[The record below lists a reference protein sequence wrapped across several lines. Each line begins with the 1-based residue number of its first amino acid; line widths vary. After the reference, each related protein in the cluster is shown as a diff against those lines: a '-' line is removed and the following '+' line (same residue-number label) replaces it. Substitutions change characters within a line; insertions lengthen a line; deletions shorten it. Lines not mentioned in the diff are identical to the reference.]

1 MYLYDQSTIHL
12 RYSIHATMKF
22 PLTLIN
28 DYSAVTPEQLES
40 NLKSEKIAE
49 KLIQDPELLTE
60 IMEKTRMD
68 SEEYWSERSML
79 AWN

>member
-1 MYLYDQSTIHL
+1 MYDQSIIYL
-12 RYSIHATMKF
+12 RF
-22 PLTLIN
+22 N
-28 DYSAVTPEQLES
+28 SAVTPEQLES

-49 KLIQDPELLTE
+49 QLIQDPDLLTE
-60 IMEKTRMD
+60 IMEKTWMD